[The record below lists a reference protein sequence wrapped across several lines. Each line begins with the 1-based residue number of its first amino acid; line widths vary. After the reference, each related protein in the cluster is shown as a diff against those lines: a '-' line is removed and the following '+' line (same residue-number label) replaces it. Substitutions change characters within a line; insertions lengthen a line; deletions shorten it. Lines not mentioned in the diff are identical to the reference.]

1 MEVLRGYLSLH
12 QAGDNLTLKWTP
24 NQLINGTLG
33 DCDLEKS
40 IYWDYALTVPLR
52 QIVCIHCHQRP
63 DCGGTLV
70 LVSQDGIQR
79 PPLQFPPGGHL
90 LAFLSCLETGLLPRG
105 QLEPPLW
112 SQKGKGKVF
121 PKLRKRSSA
130 ARLMEQDRNS
140 EEQTAADYVFRIV
153 YPGYRY
159 DSITINYHHT
169 TGSRAPSLDD
179 DEEEEDRLH
188 AMISMICSRNL
199 TDPNVLKDHGEMM
212 EMQGLGGSPSSWQ
225 QTEVTTH
232 ELLCQS
238 CSTAGSNTSFD
249 YTAGCTCLHQ
259 PSDIHTIP
267 LKMLCQ
273 NMKRQI
279 VSRAFYG

>member
-1 MEVLRGYLSLH
+1 MITTPFFFLYKPFLH
-12 QAGDNLTLKWTP
+12 NL
-24 NQLINGTLG
+24 
-33 DCDLEKS
+33 
-40 IYWDYALTVPLR
+40 A
-52 QIVCIHCHQRP
+52 

-159 DSITINYHHT
+159 DS
-169 TGSRAPSLDD
+169 S
-179 DEEEEDRLH
+179 
-188 AMISMICSRNL
+188 
-199 TDPNVLKDHGEMM
+199 K
-212 EMQGLGGSPSSWQ
+212 
-225 QTEVTTH
+225 
-232 ELLCQS
+232 
-238 CSTAGSNTSFD
+238 
-249 YTAGCTCLHQ
+249 
-259 PSDIHTIP
+259 
-267 LKMLCQ
+267 
-273 NMKRQI
+273 
-279 VSRAFYG
+279 